1 MVNLSRINDVFSF
14 LNPITDILWEFPR
27 NFEFYKN
34 IPIIGDFSLAILLL
48 MGCGMYFS
56 FKLKFVQVRYFK
68 RGVNILKRKSKAKI
82 GISPM
87 ASFLLSSAT
96 RIGPGNIMGVTGA
109 VLAGGPGALFWMWV
123 SAFFGMA
130 TSFVEATLSQIF
142 KEKNG
147 EDYVGGIAY
156 YGRKLLNNSKIAGFS
171 IAVAYI
177 LYALFTLPSQVFHMF
192 TAFGS
197 VASQITGNS
206 YGRTDMIY
214 IVIGISIII
223 LTTIIIFGGIRRVAA
238 VTDLI
243 VPIMAV
249 LYFGIALF
257 LIAINLDKVPY
268 FFTSVFSQAF
278 SPDAIFGG
286 AMGIALQQG
295 IKRGLMSNE
304 AGQGTVT
311 MAAAAADAKHPVEQ
325 GFIQSLGVFIDTFVI
340 CTISGFLVIIANV
353 WNLEGFDFMALKSD
367 KLGYFITS
375 LKVLSPQ
382 ALETPIQFLVSLCYG
397 MFAFSTIL
405 GMIAFIEVSATE
417 ISRKKVFLN
426 TMKLISSLLFIP
438 FGVACVWSGAE
449 LDNIWIISDLTNIMM
464 VYINI
469 PLIIIGFKYT
479 EKALENYNKEF
490 SEIDSNYKFSEELS

>member
-1 MVNLSRINDVFSF
+1 MSYLSRVNDVFSF
-14 LNPITDILWEFPR
+14 LNPITDVLWEFPR

-34 IPIIGDFSLAILLL
+34 IPIIGEFSLAILLL
-48 MGCGMYFS
+48 IGCGLYFTL
-56 FKLKFVQVRYFK
+56 KLNFVQIRYFK
-68 RGVNILKRKSKAKI
+68 RSVDILKRKNETKI

-130 TSFVEATLSQIF
+130 TCFVEATLSQIF

-156 YGRKLLNNSKIAGFS
+156 YGRRLLNNSKTVGFV

-177 LYALFTLPSQVFHMF
+177 FYALFTLPSQVFHMF

-197 VASQITGNS
+197 VASQITGS
-206 YGRTDMIY
+206 VYARTDTLY
-214 IVIGISIII
+214 IVIGLTII
-223 LTTIIIFGGIRRVAA
+223 LVTTVIIFGGIRRVALA
-238 VTDLI
+238 TDFI

-249 LYFGIALF
+249 TYFIIALF
-257 LIAINLDKVPY
+257 LIGINLDKVPY
-268 FFTSVFSQAF
+268 FFSAVFAGAF
-278 SPDAIFGG
+278 SPEAIFGG

-325 GFIQSLGVFIDTFVI
+325 GFIQSFGVFVDTFVI
-340 CTISGFLVIIANV
+340 CTISGFLVIIANL
-353 WNLEGFDFMALKSD
+353 WSLDGFDFMTLRSD

-375 LKVLSPQ
+375 LKVLSPTM
-382 ALETPIQFLVSLCYG
+382 LEKPIQFLVALCYG

-417 ISRKKVFLN
+417 ISRNKVFLN
-426 TMKLISSLLFIP
+426 VMKLISSLVFIP
-438 FGVACVWSGAE
+438 FGVVCVWSGAE

-464 VYINI
+464 VYINV
-469 PLIIIGFKYT
+469 PLIIIGFKYSKMALKDYE
-479 EKALENYNKEF
+479 EKG
-490 SEIDSNYKFSEELS
+490 ELI